1 MKRLLGLAIA
11 SLLLSPSAALAEWV
25 NVSAATNGNQYDIE
39 SNSVTSSGTLMKYQK
54 RIRLSKPASSGAVLV
69 GLEEIMDCSSGAYQD
84 LAMVVLS
91 AEGRVISNDEPGFNA
106 PIEQTKVG
114 SVQHGVYNYVCPGQ
128 SVISRLEEE
137 MLRAY
142 IEQARA
148 NQQFY
153 WENSREYERSMMETV
168 RSMRWW

>member
-25 NVSAATNGNQYDIE
+25 NVSAATNGNQYDIK

-114 SVQHGVYNYVCPGQ
+114 SVQHRIYNFVCPSQ
-128 SVISRLEEE
+128 NVANSVQEE
-137 MLRAY
+137 MLKA
-142 IEQARA
+142 
-148 NQQFY
+148 Y
-153 WENSREYERSMMETV
+153 WENSRENQRIMMETV